1 MDGKG
6 KFEWPD
12 GRIYVGEYLEDK
24 KHGYGEFL
32 WPGGEKKYEG
42 FWENDQPHGRGILIE
57 RGGEKKTGNFF
68 KILKYIFQVNG
79 RVDNICAGLKLMK
92 FSRKL
97 RLKNKKI
104 NNDCF
109 VVYFI

>member
-42 FWENDQPHGRGILIE
+42 FWEND
-57 RGGEKKTGNFF
+57 
-68 KILKYIFQVNG
+68 
-79 RVDNICAGLKLMK
+79 
-92 FSRKL
+92 
-97 RLKNKKI
+97 
-104 NNDCF
+104 
-109 VVYFI
+109 